1 VAELSI
7 AIRTRSHSHTLLNV
21 WRIFRRWPVVPVA
34 ILAVLVTAAIFA
46 PLLSSHNPRS
56 GLLPDRLKPPAWLD
70 GGSTKYV
77 LGTDGLGRDIWT
89 RLVFGARVS
98 LMVAIVVLLTGGTA
112 GVILGLVAGYTGG
125 LVDELVMRVVD
136 VTLAVPLIFVALV
149 SVVVFGQSLFLLFVI
164 LAFFGWAGFA
174 RQVRG
179 EALQLRE
186 MDYVALAKVSGASSG
201 RILLRHILPGVVSTL
216 LVLAT
221 LRVPSIILVEAT
233 LSFLGAGVPPPTPSW
248 GSMTSDGRGYI
259 SSAWWVAFWPGSAIL
274 LTVLS
279 FNFFGDW
286 LRDRLDPKLR
296 QLDR

>member
-1 VAELSI
+1 MAEISI
-7 AIRTRSHSHTLLNV
+7 AVRPRAYQPGLLKV
-21 WRIFRRWPVVPVA
+21 WRTSRRWPVVPGVILILLVA
-34 ILAVLVTAAIFA
+34 SAVFA
-46 PLLSSHNPRS
+46 PLLTSHNPRA
-56 GLLPDRLKPPAWLD
+56 GVLPDRLKPPAWLD
-70 GGSTKYV
+70 GGSSKYI

-89 RLVFGARVS
+89 RLVYGARVS
-98 LMVAIVVLLTGGTA
+98 LLVAGVVLITGGTA
-112 GVILGLVAGYTGG
+112 GVVLGLVAGYTGG
-125 LVDELVMRVVD
+125 LIDELVMRVVD

-149 SVVVFGQSLFLLFVI
+149 AVVVFGQSLFLLFVI

-186 MDYVALAKVSGASSG
+186 MDYVALARVSGASTG
-201 RILLRHILPGVVSTL
+201 RILVRHILPGVVSTL
-216 LVLAT
+216 LVIAT

-248 GSMTSDGRGYI
+248 GAMTSDGRGYI
-259 SSAWWVAFWPGSAIL
+259 SSAWWVAFWPGIAIL
-274 LTVLS
+274 LTVVS

-296 QLDR
+296 QL